1 MGASNTDT
9 APGARQA
16 AETASQEG
24 QDLARNA
31 ADSTKKVAETAK
43 QQTGEVI
50 QEAST
55 QARDLAGQAR
65 TVVTDKADQQRQRL
79 AGTLRDS
86 GRELSE
92 FAGGDRS
99 PLTTEVARRAGG
111 YAQTLGDYLENADPQ
126 RILDDVRSFARRRP
140 GAFLLIAAV
149 GGVVAGRL
157 TRGVAAAQ
165 SSTPSTSPS
174 TPSHNGVRTSTPSN
188 APMPSS
194 LATPVP
200 PEQPVGTTYV
210 APVVDPDQPPV
221 THTHVVDPGAP
232 GRGGTG
238 FADQP
243 ASRPDPLS

>member
-31 ADSTKKVAETAK
+31 ADSTRQVAETAK

-55 QARDLAGQAR
+55 QARDFAAQAR
-65 TVVTDKADQQRQRL
+65 TVVTEQADQQRQRL

-92 FAGGDRS
+92 FAGRDAQS
-99 PLTTEVARRAGG
+99 PITTELTRRAGG
-111 YAQTLGDYLENADPQ
+111 YAQTVGDYLENADPQ
-126 RILDDVRSFARRRP
+126 RILNDVRSFARRRP

-157 TRGVAAAQ
+157 TRGVASAQ
-165 SSTPSTSPS
+165 SSDTPSPAKSKPS
-174 TPSHNGVRTSTPSN
+174 RTSELTR
-188 APMPSS
+188 
-194 LATPVP
+194 
-200 PEQPVGTTYV
+200 PEPVGTTYV
-210 APVVDPDQPPV
+210 APVVDPDQPPI
-221 THTHVVDPGAP
+221 TRTHVVDPDAS
-232 GRGGTG
+232 GRGKG

-243 ASRPDPLS
+243 AYRPDPLP